1 MRRPPVETSSTSITS
16 PPTTAEPTT
25 SVPAPTSTSTT
36 TTLWPT
42 AADDA
47 AGLAVQIIEVE
58 NAVRSGAPLA
68 DLLPL
73 AMVQQRAYSA
83 LHSHPEWHA
92 EVFEAAGPE
101 LAEIIQLHLDARG
114 ELQIL
119 TPSTNTELPAWDI
132 IEPAPI
138 EDLLTFYME
147 AETASGAPWEY
158 LAAINL
164 VETRMGRIL
173 GLSSADA
180 AGPMQFIPETW
191 DRYGEGD
198 INDPRDSILA
208 AGRLL
213 ANFGAPDD
221 MANALWH
228 YNPSDRYVNAVTSY
242 ARILE
247 LEPDSYRAF
256 WGWQVYYATTEGAV
270 LLPVGYSR
278 SRARRRCHLS
288 GRAAKLA
295 HLLLARRGGRVS
307 C

>member
-1 MRRPPVETSSTSITS
+1 MGACSVDEGPSAVEKSSTSITS
-16 PPTTAEPTT
+16 PPTTSAPTT
-25 SVPAPTSTSTT
+25 TVPPSTSSTT

-42 AADDA
+42 AADTAD
-47 AGLAVQIIEVE
+47 GLAVQIIEVE
-58 NAVRSGAPLA
+58 NAVRSGALLA

-92 EVFEAAGPE
+92 EVFEAAGPA
-101 LAEIIQLHLDARG
+101 LAEIIQLHMDARG
-114 ELQIL
+114 ELQVL

-132 IEPAPI
+132 VEPAPI
-138 EDLLTFYME
+138 NDLLTFYME

-164 VETRMGRIL
+164 VETRMGRII

-198 INDPRDSILA
+198 IYDPRDSILA

-213 ANFGAPDD
+213 ANFGAPND

-278 SRARRRCHLS
+278 TEPVDVVAYLEDLRN
-288 GRAAKLA
+288 
-295 HLLLARRGGRVS
+295 
-307 C
+307 